1 MKKTLTFF
9 LFVTFLCLCTQT
21 VLLQEKKQENK
32 KQEKQELKT
41 EATTEVPKK
50 TAPSYN
56 PAGRKDPF
64 RDLLTAQ
71 EETTT
76 TPAEGEPQISIDNIT
91 LIGIAKAR
99 GQYTA
104 IVTGP
109 EDFPIFIKIGHKFTD
124 GFVLKIDE
132 SKVIFRKTKER
143 GVLLFKP
150 KDVVKEIIL
159 EEIR

>member
-9 LFVTFLCLCTQT
+9 LFVAFLCLCTQT

-32 KQEKQELKT
+32 KQEKQELKK

-50 TAPSYN
+50 TTPSYN

-71 EETTT
+71 EETT

-109 EDFPIFIKIGHKFTD
+109 EDFPIFIKVGHKFTD
-124 GFVLKIDE
+124 GFVLKIDDN
-132 SKVIFRKTKER
+132 KIVFRKTKER
-143 GVLLFKP
+143 GVLLFQP
-150 KDVVKEIIL
+150 KDIVKEINL